1 MIHEEMMRKQ
11 ENLSSPKHHIDQ
23 QTQLN
28 VGVRLYQKGLKKQ
41 EEQERKRREMMELL
55 ERKKD
60 EELIFHP

>member
-11 ENLSSPKHHIDQ
+11 ENLSSPKHIDQ
-23 QTQLN
+23 NQLN

>member
-1 MIHEEMMRKQ
+1 MIQEEMMRKQ
-11 ENLSSPKHHIDQ
+11 ENLSSPKHHID